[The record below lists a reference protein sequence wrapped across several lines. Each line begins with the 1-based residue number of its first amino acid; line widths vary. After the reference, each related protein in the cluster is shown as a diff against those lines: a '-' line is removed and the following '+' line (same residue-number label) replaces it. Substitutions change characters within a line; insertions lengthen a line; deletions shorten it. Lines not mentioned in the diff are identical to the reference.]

1 MVDRLEMEYFKFLV
15 VCYAVWLECFEVG
28 SGVFYTSIHTPTWVF
43 PPPTLNGA
51 QHTYIILCET
61 IFFVPL
67 AESSICESSERNEK
81 HSIYSQYLYKQLQNV
96 EKELRLLGP
105 SSFSKS
111 DGYNRAVLQVQG
123 MKNLLEPHVSSCSA
137 SGLHTRSS
145 SPTEDSSGDSKKC
158 CQKGLPW
165 WFVFVGWFLVVA
177 TSGVSAYFTMIYG
190 LTYGKDRSISWLIS
204 MVVSFF
210 ESLFITQPVKVRDGI
225 KNTIQLNLKIVH
237 LSILYITNSC
247 KAR

>member
-1 MVDRLEMEYFKFLV
+1 MEL
-15 VCYAVWLECFEVG
+15 
-28 SGVFYTSIHTPTWVF
+28 SI
-43 PPPTLNGA
+43 
-51 QHTYIILCET
+51 HTYIIICET

-81 HSIYSQYLYKQLQNV
+81 YSIYSQYLYKQLQNV

-105 SSFSKS
+105 SSFSKP

-123 MKNLLEPHVSSCSA
+123 MKNQLEPHVSSCSA

-145 SPTEDSSGDSKKC
+145 SPTEGSSGNSKKC

-177 TSGVSAYFTMIYG
+177 TSGVSAYFTMMYG
-190 LTYGKDRSISWLIS
+190 LNYGKDRSISWLIS

-225 KNTIQLNLKIVH
+225 KN
-237 LSILYITNSC
+237 
-247 KAR
+247 

>member
-1 MVDRLEMEYFKFLV
+1 MQY
-15 VCYAVWLECFEVG
+15 EVE
-28 SGVFYTSIHTPTWVF
+28 TWVF

-51 QHTYIILCET
+51 QHAYIIIYEK
-61 IFFVPL
+61 IFFVPIT
-67 AESSICESSERNEK
+67 ESSVCESSERNEK
-81 HSIYSQYLYKQLQNV
+81 HSVYSQYLYKQLQNV
-96 EKELRLLGP
+96 EKELKLLGP
-105 SSFSKS
+105 SSFSKPGS
-111 DGYNRAVLQVQG
+111 YNRAVLQVQG

-145 SPTEDSSGDSKKC
+145 SPTEGSSGDNKKC

-177 TSGVSAYFTMIYG
+177 TSGVSAYFTMMYG

-225 KNTIQLNLKIVH
+225 RKTIHETFLFIFYDCIFICIVH
-237 LSILYITNSC
+237 YYFLCS
-247 KAR
+247 

>member
-1 MVDRLEMEYFKFLV
+1 MDL
-15 VCYAVWLECFEVG
+15 
-28 SGVFYTSIHTPTWVF
+28 SIHT
-43 PPPTLNGA
+43 
-51 QHTYIILCET
+51 IICET

-67 AESSICESSERNEK
+67 AESSIYESSERSEK

-105 SSFSKS
+105 SSFSKP

-123 MKNLLEPHVSSCSA
+123 MKNLLEPHASS

-145 SPTEDSSGDSKKC
+145 SPTEGSKKC

-165 WFVFVGWFLVVA
+165 WFVFVGWFLVIA

-225 KNTIQLNLKIVH
+225 KIQFFTL
-237 LSILYITNSC
+237 
-247 KAR
+247 